1 MKKFITMAVVLTM
14 LAAFTG
20 CSNNNNSVSDSS
32 SASSDVVSSTE
43 SESTPAEDSSADSDI
58 SDITEDSSDVSEDES
73 SDTSDDTSD
82 DNNGETTEGKAAKY
96 AEAALTA
103 GTWPGL
109 ESLTDAALVESL
121 TGINTA
127 DAEDF
132 YVGLPATSANCEEII
147 VIKPVAGSEDT
158 VKAALDNHMAIVT
171 DPMNVYP
178 SQEETIAGAVSG
190 TTADG
195 YYYLIVNKSGSDCAD
210 ALNALEA

>member
-43 SESTPAEDSSADSDI
+43 SESTPS
-58 SDITEDSSDVSEDES
+58 EDSSDVSEDES
-73 SDTSDDTSD
+73 SDTSD

-103 GTWPGL
+103 GEWPDL
-109 ESLTDAALVESL
+109 ESLTDAAIIESF

-132 YVGLPATSANCEEII
+132 YAGLPATSANCEEII

-158 VKAALDNHMAIVT
+158 VKAALDNHMAFVT
-171 DPMNVYP
+171 DPMNIYP

-190 TTADG
+190 ITADG
-195 YYYLIVNKSGSDCAD
+195 YYYLIVNKSGSECAD
-210 ALNALEA
+210 ALNALED

>member
-58 SDITEDSSDVSEDES
+58 SDIAEDSSDVSEDES
-73 SDTSDDTSD
+73 SDVSDDASAD
-82 DNNGETTEGKAAKY
+82 NGEATEGKAAKY

-103 GTWPGL
+103 GEWPGL
-109 ESLTDAALVESL
+109 ESLTDAEIVESL